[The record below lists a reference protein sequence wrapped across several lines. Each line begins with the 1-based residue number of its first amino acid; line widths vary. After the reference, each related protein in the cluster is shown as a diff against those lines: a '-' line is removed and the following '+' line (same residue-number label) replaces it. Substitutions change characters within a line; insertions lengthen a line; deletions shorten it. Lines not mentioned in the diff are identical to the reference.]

1 MSQKKKTK
9 ERAQKMFEEII
20 VDNFPKMGKD
30 IATQVQEA
38 QGVPYRINPM
48 QNTPR
53 HIIIKNLFNKN

>member
-53 HIIIKNLFNKN
+53 HI